1 MTIEEEFAQRRQEQ
15 EESQR
20 RQPTG
25 PAPDVKDPGIE
36 DLFEGNG
43 AETDKRLADIFCGKY
58 GHLFCNG
65 DGRLYVYMSHAGRWV
80 ADNVE
85 DCIAVLVMHMSHD
98 YHRLRLQ
105 VLTDLEAA
113 TREGRQQEI
122 ESLTRRRTHLDNII
136 KYCEKGGTIGTVS
149 RLVALKMRALLLKH
163 PTNMNPD
170 PCLLACK
177 NGVVDLRTGELRWPR
192 LEDRLTLNTGIDFVP
207 WVGTGWW
214 SSKVGEIA
222 GDETSAEFLQVF
234 FGYCATAYT
243 REHCM
248 AVLWGNGRNGKNI
261 LMDAVAGALGSYAV
275 ALANAFLEAQDKVDV
290 GNNVLYMM
298 AQLHGKRF
306 AYVSETG
313 ERGRLRES
321 VVKSLTGDKTIRARL
336 AHQNYFEFPVSHKF
350 VIGTNHKPEISG
362 TDDGVWERIRL
373 VPMRVK
379 FGDPEEVE
387 AGTAQRLKDVG
398 LGTELDKNQRREE
411 VLAWIVEGARKYI
424 SNGLRR
430 YTPVTIAAETK
441 AYRREQD
448 TLGQFLQM
456 VSEPLSLETI
466 NAVQRRIESLPTK
479 ELGRWTDEMLL
490 CVDKMSLWRAYAFW
504 ARDNGHG
511 VMSSTMFARRITS
524 AQRFWPGDGTG
535 EVLMK
540 PLESVRGNRGNRY
553 RWFQWSEYGRL
564 VHTEAEKLNAVKVGT
579 NEHQGG
585 DDF

>member
-1 MTIEEEFAQRRQEQ
+1 MNIEEEFATRQREH
-15 EESQR
+15 EERLQ

-25 PAPDVKDPGIE
+25 DAPEVVDPGIE

-43 AETDKRLADIFCGKY
+43 AETDKRLADIFVSKY
-58 GHLFCNG
+58 AHLFCNG
-65 DGRLYVYMSHAGRWV
+65 DNRLHVYMAHAGRWV
-80 ADNVE
+80 ADSVE

-98 YHRLRLQ
+98 YHRARLQ
-105 VLTDLEAA
+105 VLTELEVAA
-113 TREGRQQEI
+113 REGRQQEI
-122 ESLTRRRTHLDNII
+122 ELLTRRRTHLDNMI

-149 RLVALKMRALLLKH
+149 RLVVIKMKALLLKN
-163 PTNMNPD
+163 PVSMNPD

-177 NGVVDLRTGELRWPR
+177 NGVVDLRTGLLHWPQ
-192 LEDRLTLNTGIDFVP
+192 LEDRLTHNTGVDYVP
-207 WVGTGWW
+207 GGDYGWW
-214 SSKVGEIA
+214 AEKVRQIA
-222 GDETSAEFLQVF
+222 GDDTTSEFLQVF
-234 FGYCATAYT
+234 FGYCATSYT

-248 AVLWGNGRNGKNI
+248 AVMWGNGRNGKNI

-275 ALANAFLEAQDKVDV
+275 TLANAFLEAQGQVDV

-336 AHQNYFEFPVSHKF
+336 AHQNYFEFPVTHKF

-379 FGDPEEVE
+379 FGEPEEVE

-398 LGTELDKNQRREE
+398 LSTELDKKARREE
-411 VLAWIVEGARKYI
+411 VLLWIVEGARKYI

-430 YTPVTIAAETK
+430 YTPATIAAETK

-448 TLGQFLQM
+448 VLGQFLQA
-456 VSEPLSLETI
+456 VSEPLTLDTV
-466 NAVQRRIESLPTK
+466 NAVQRRMESLAPR
-479 ELGRWTDEMLL
+479 ELGKWTDEMML
-490 CVDKMSLWRAYAFW
+490 CVDKMALWRAYAFW
-504 ARDNGHG
+504 AQDNGHG
-511 VMSSTMFARRITS
+511 TMSSTMFARRITS

-540 PLESVRGNRGNRY
+540 ALEAIRTNRGNRY
-553 RWFQWSEYGRL
+553 RWFQWNDYGRI
-564 VHTEAEKLNAVKVGT
+564 VHTEAERQHSRKVNTHERG
-579 NEHQGG
+579 EDPG
-585 DDF
+585 F